1 MPRHFQSKHPW
12 NQQPPSF
19 VFIVL
24 LTAFYR
30 AFNKHSLP
38 AFHHGSQQTEG
49 WKTDGGG
56 EEWSLEETSKLE
68 KSLQMGKEKEHL
80 GFLSPGPKEKTKVM
94 LWRKKSPL
102 PSPEES
108 CADVVWSSLH
118 LDSRRCEAG
127 SAFPILCP
135 SVIGAFQRI
144 SISLL
149 SLFYILVESL

>member
-19 VFIVL
+19 VFIIL
-24 LTAFYR
+24 LTAFYT

-38 AFHHGSQQTEG
+38 AFHLGSQQTEG

-68 KSLQMGKEKEHL
+68 KSLQMGMEKEHL

-108 CADVVWSSLH
+108 GAGVVCLVST
-118 LDSRRCEAG
+118 
-127 SAFPILCP
+127 
-135 SVIGAFQRI
+135 
-144 SISLL
+144 SIPEGVKQGLL
-149 SLFYILVESL
+149 SQYSAHPLLVLFRE